1 MDPLIRRP
9 SQAGAFYEGS
19 AKSLRQQL
27 EWCFKHKFGPGKLPE
42 VKKGP
47 RKIIALICPHAGYMY
62 SGPIAAHSYYNLAL
76 DGKPE
81 IAVILGPNHTGMG
94 SGVSLMGE
102 GTWNM
107 PLGDVNVDSDIANKI
122 WESSKIIDLDD
133 TAHISEHSI
142 EVQLPFLQYIY
153 DSDLKFVP
161 IVMLMQDLQTS
172 RMVGD
177 AIAEALAGKN
187 AVIIASSDMTHYE
200 PQEYAERKD
209 KMAADAILE
218 LDEEKLQSIV
228 DSQGITMC
236 GPGPVTAA
244 ITAAKKL
251 GATKAS
257 MLCYKTSGDITGDY
271 SQVVGY
277 LAAAI
282 SSV

>member
-1 MDPLIRRP
+1 M
-9 SQAGAFYEGS
+9 
-19 AKSLRQQL
+19 
-27 EWCFKHKFGPGKLPE
+27 
-42 VKKGP
+42 KKGP

-81 IAVILGPNHTGMG
+81 IVVILGPNHTGMG
-94 SGVSLMGE
+94 SGVSLMSE

-107 PLGDVNVDSDIANKI
+107 PLGDVNVDSDIAHKI
-122 WESSKIIDLDD
+122 WKSSKIIDLDD
-133 TAHISEHSI
+133 TAHLFEHSI

-153 DSDLKFVP
+153 GSDLKFVP
-161 IVMLMQDLQTS
+161 IAMLMQDLQTG
-172 RMVGD
+172 RMVGN

-209 KMAADAILE
+209 RMATDAILK

-228 DSQGITMC
+228 DSQEITMC

-277 LAAAI
+277 LAVAI